1 MNRDLK
7 LKVAEAILKGQK
19 PDAYLLTKAIFQPVD
34 EPVTV
39 TMRDD
44 QYFIQGHKIDPNK
57 IQTHVRLF
65 LPDNQKGLI
74 STE

>member
-44 QYFIQGHKIDPNK
+44 KYFIQYHEIDPDK
-57 IQTHVRLF
+57 IQTYVRLF
-65 LPDNQKGLI
+65 LPDNQKGLR
-74 STE
+74 